1 MKQNT
6 VDLWNIFNKKMDAAG
21 YTVSV
26 TQDIPGMP
34 DGSTCFINKDKWIP
48 IIKLCIFGNDISI
61 HVENR
66 CGNSILNGT
75 TVAIYKLTTKEA
87 ENLEKMM
94 NYTIEK
100 WNNYNKSNP
109 YIFTSGEDEIERKD
123 F

>member
-48 IIKLCIFGNDISI
+48 IIKSCIYLRSSGANSL
-61 HVENR
+61 VEK
-66 CGNSILNGT
+66 
-75 TVAIYKLTTKEA
+75 Y
-87 ENLEKMM
+87 
-94 NYTIEK
+94 Y
-100 WNNYNKSNP
+100 
-109 YIFTSGEDEIERKD
+109 SGC
-123 F
+123 